1 MLEQSYQVWEEQN
14 LKKKMLALVI
24 RRKINKLDI
33 DYITPHL
40 FLEQTL
46 KENFIDLFQIHAVSE
61 SKKNF
66 VCEFQHQ

>member
-1 MLEQSYQVWEEQN
+1 
-14 LKKKMLALVI
+14 MLALVI

-46 KENFIDLFQIHAVSE
+46 KENFIGLFQIQAVSE
-61 SKKNF
+61 SEKFFFANF
-66 VCEFQHQ
+66 NINKL

>member
-1 MLEQSYQVWEEQN
+1 
-14 LKKKMLALVI
+14 MLALAL

-46 KENFIDLFQIHAVSE
+46 KENFIGLFQIHAVSE
-61 SKKNF
+61 SEKNF